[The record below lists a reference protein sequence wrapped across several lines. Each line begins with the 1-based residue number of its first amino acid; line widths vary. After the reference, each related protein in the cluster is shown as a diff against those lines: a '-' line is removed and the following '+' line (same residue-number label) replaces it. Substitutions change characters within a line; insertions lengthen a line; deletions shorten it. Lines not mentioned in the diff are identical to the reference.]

1 MRLKEAYKTVEKADN
16 LISQIG
22 ISLSYLTGDLENVS
36 LQIEDM
42 KQKRLLGIR
51 IIKAQE
57 EERQRVARE
66 IHDGP
71 AQSMSHIVLKA
82 EICERLVDSDPEKA
96 KDELRTLKSVV
107 RDTLRDVRKI
117 IYDLRPMSL
126 DDLGLIPTLQRYI
139 ENLSGRIRNKN
150 NV

>member
-1 MRLKEAYKTVEKADN
+1 
-16 LISQIG
+16 
-22 ISLSYLTGDLENVS
+22 
-36 LQIEDM
+36 
-42 KQKRLLGIR
+42 
-51 IIKAQE
+51 
-57 EERQRVARE
+57 
-66 IHDGP
+66 
-71 AQSMSHIVLKA
+71 MSNIVLKA

-126 DDLGLIPTLQRYI
+126 DDLGLIPTFKVYRD
-139 ENLSGRIRNKN
+139 LSGRIRNKN

>member
-71 AQSMSHIVLKA
+71 AQSMSNIVLKA

-126 DDLGLIPTLQRYI
+126 DDLG
-139 ENLSGRIRNKN
+139 
-150 NV
+150 

>member
-71 AQSMSHIVLKA
+71 AQSMSNIVLKA

-126 DDLGLIPTLQRYI
+126 DDLGLIPTLQGI
-139 ENLSGRIRNKN
+139 
-150 NV
+150 